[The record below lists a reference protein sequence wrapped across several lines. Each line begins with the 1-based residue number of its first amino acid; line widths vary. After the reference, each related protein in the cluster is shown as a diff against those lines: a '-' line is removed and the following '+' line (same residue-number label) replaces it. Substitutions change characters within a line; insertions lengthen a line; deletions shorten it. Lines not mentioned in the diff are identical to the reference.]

1 MPDPRPLWLQ
11 LRNHP
16 TLLCLHPTPNQ
27 LAVLLD
33 YLSDVIEW
41 RGHSMSDLDP
51 GETADW
57 LRWEAMRAREAG
69 NAV

>member
-33 YLSDVIEW
+33 YVADVVEW
-41 RGHSMSDLDP
+41 RGDYGGDLDP
-51 GETADW
+51 GETAEW
-57 LRWEAMRAREAG
+57 LRWEAMKAREAG
-69 NAV
+69 DAP